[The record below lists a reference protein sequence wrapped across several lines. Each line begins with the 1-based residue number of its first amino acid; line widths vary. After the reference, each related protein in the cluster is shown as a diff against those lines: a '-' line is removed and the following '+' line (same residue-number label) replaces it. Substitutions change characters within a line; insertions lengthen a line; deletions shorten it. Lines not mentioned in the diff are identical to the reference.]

1 MLRAVPD
8 SKLLTESLL
17 KQVAAA
23 IDSDTLLIGIQSGG
37 VVVLDYLIKKL
48 GIDVASA
55 TVDIS
60 LHRDDFELRGLA
72 KSKKSTS
79 IDVDVNGR
87 NVILV
92 DDVVQSG
99 RTARAA
105 INEIYD
111 FGRPKTIR
119 LAVLVDRGGRELP
132 IEPQIMGGLID
143 IPTIKKIAVRL
154 DANKELKVYVA

>member
-1 MLRAVPD
+1 MPD

-23 IDSDTLLIGIQSGG
+23 IDSDTLLLGIQSGG

-60 LHRDDFELRGLA
+60 LHRDDFEIRGLA

-92 DDVVQSG
+92 DDVLATG
-99 RTARAA
+99 GTMRAS
-105 INEIYD
+105 EQ
-111 FGRPKTIR
+111 
-119 LAVLVDRGGRELP
+119 LATNAGYQVIDSLCLLDIGILKNHDIKCLVS
-132 IEPQIMGGLID
+132 
-143 IPTIKKIAVRL
+143 
-154 DANKELKVYVA
+154 Y